1 MKLAAPLFCTWRL
14 KSQLKEVL
22 LSVRPRIYSDS
33 LFERFP
39 VVSFIQLQ
47 GGVYQTGHTGQ
58 IGIHCA
64 KNLISSPITSS
75 VKTKILHSLD
85 HCVHAKWININKTA
99 LSIIW
104 SLKVM
109 FSREPSQY
117 GTFKTNSNTDIW
129 LFNWSNILAD
139 ILAKQT
145 DLPPSSA
152 WTNWLFMEGLEC
164 QNTWM
169 KYIIH

>member
-1 MKLAAPLFCTWRL
+1 MKLAAPLFCTWQL

-39 VVSFIQLQ
+39 VVSFIELQ
-47 GGVYQTGHTGQ
+47 GGVSQTGHTGQ

-85 HCVHAKWININKTA
+85 HCVHAKWININKIA
-99 LSIIW
+99 VSIIW

-109 FSREPSQY
+109 FSREPSQLRPIAILIFDY
-117 GTFKTNSNTDIW
+117 LTGPIYWPIFWPNKQIYHQVLLEPTDCLWRALTVKIHEWNT
-129 LFNWSNILAD
+129 
-139 ILAKQT
+139 
-145 DLPPSSA
+145 
-152 WTNWLFMEGLEC
+152 
-164 QNTWM
+164 
-169 KYIIH
+169 